1 MMDNDQKQITEAV
14 NRIARFLARRD
25 ISALT
30 GEALRE
36 RIGQDRV
43 DLLILLGNAIP
54 GTAVLA
60 AEAYKK
66 GLARR
71 ILVSGGRGHST
82 PYLIENIQKT
92 QYSGLL
98 AGVNIQTTPEA
109 PLLTRILCDN
119 GVPDAA
125 VMIEAESVH
134 CGDNAVK
141 SLHAVGQAGMV
152 VDTVLL
158 IQDPTMQ
165 RRSHAAFEKVWPQ
178 GVFISYA
185 PFVPEA
191 VCENG
196 RWEVRVPDGMR
207 PAWEWG
213 RFIDLILGEIP
224 RLRDDARGY
233 GPLGRDFIVHVD
245 IPPEVESGAE
255 WLSRRF
261 NGARRIQK

>member
-1 MMDNDQKQITEAV
+1 MGNDQKQITEAV

-25 ISALT
+25 VSELT

-36 RIGQDRV
+36 RIGKDKV

-54 GTAVLA
+54 GTAVLTA
-60 AEAYKK
+60 DAYKK
-66 GLARR
+66 GIARR
-71 ILVSGGRGHST
+71 ILISGGRGHST

-92 QYSGLL
+92 QYCGLF
-98 AGVNIQTTPEA
+98 AGVDTKTTPEA
-109 PLLTRILCDN
+109 PLFAGILRDN
-119 GVPDAA
+119 GVPGAA

-141 SLHAVGQAGMV
+141 SLKAAEQAGV
-152 VDTVLL
+152 VADTVLL

-185 PFVPEA
+185 PFVPE
-191 VCENG
+191 VICENG
-196 RWEVRVPDGMR
+196 EWEVRVPDGMR

-233 GPLGRDFIVHVD
+233 GPRGRDYIVHVD
-245 IPPEVESGAE
+245 IPPEGESGAA

-261 NGARRIQK
+261 PRTRRI